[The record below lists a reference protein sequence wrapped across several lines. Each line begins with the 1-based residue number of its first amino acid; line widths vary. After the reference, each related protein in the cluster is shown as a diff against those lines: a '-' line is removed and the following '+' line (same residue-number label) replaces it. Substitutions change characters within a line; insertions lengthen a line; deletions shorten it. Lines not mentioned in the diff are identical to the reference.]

1 MLLSVLREAKY
12 WRFAVDHD
20 APSEFAHRVS
30 RAPPVA
36 VDSARN
42 ELAALL
48 MNTTRRV
55 GPCVLAHIM

>member
-30 RAPPVA
+30 RAPRCSGQCA
-36 VDSARN
+36 
-42 ELAALL
+42 
-48 MNTTRRV
+48 
-55 GPCVLAHIM
+55 

>member
-30 RAPPVA
+30 RAPVA

-48 MNTTRRV
+48 MNTTRQA